1 MSKRTL
7 LIMRHAKSSW
17 DDHDLPDF
25 DRPLNKRGSKD
36 APEMGK
42 RLKKQDYACD
52 LLIAS
57 PAARAKAT
65 ALAVAEQIGY
75 SERDIIWDRSLY
87 LAEVE
92 DYLDVIAHVD
102 ENVRQLMIVSH
113 NPGSEMLIEAL
124 AGETFEKFPT
134 AAYALLEVEGSWQ
147 QPKRCRLIAY
157 DYPKSVKA

>member
-17 DDHDLPDF
+17 DDHDLSDF

-42 RLKKQDYACD
+42 RLKSQGYRCD
-52 LLIAS
+52 LIIAS

-75 SERDIIWDRSLY
+75 KKSDILWDRSLY

-92 DYLDVIAHVD
+92 DYLDVIAHVSED
-102 ENVRQLMIVSH
+102 VTQLMIVSH

-124 AGETFEKFPT
+124 SGETFEKFPT
-134 AAYALLEVEGSWQ
+134 GAYALLEVEGSWQ
-147 QPKRCRLIAY
+147 HPKRCRLIAF
-157 DYPKSVKA
+157 DYPKSLRA